1 MTKEQFYRNCMT
13 EEGQEE
19 NNKEF
24 TNLQTLQRYYK
35 KDIDI
40 NDFTQWKEIVYLS
53 KYAKTQLEDENTGEV
68 TEDYGEIKQQQDW
81 EIYTLWDILDIAI
94 YYYEKIYKTPQ
105 NIAKYI
111 IIAKNIYNRLDGNN
125 LDDIIQGAGKD
136 LEQPT

>member
-1 MTKEQFYRNCMT
+1 MT